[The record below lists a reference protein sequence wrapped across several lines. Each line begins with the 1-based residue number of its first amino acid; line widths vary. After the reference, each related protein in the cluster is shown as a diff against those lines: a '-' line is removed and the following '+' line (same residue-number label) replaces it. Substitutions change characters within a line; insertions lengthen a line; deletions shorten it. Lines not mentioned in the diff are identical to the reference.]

1 MKIGLRT
8 PSLKKS
14 IKARTTGKI
23 KRALKKTVNPVY
35 GKKGVGLITDPKK
48 VIYNKVYKKTTFGGL
63 SGIDLNSSKKH
74 SFWDLFKSPKKEKK
88 SELKRKEIELTNL
101 VNECEHKLFLY
112 NQSMTIVNDTTKPD
126 TFFNNLDTAISSLER
141 AVEISNYDF
150 INVSGDDLEK
160 GLERLTNEKLNIEEE
175 FVKRYYFDNIKKA
188 SVLKTEKGKQN
199 NLSKGKEKL
208 LEYRD
213 KFEDDTIKLI
223 EILYKN

>member
-23 KRALKKTVNPVY
+23 KRSLKKSINPVY

-48 VIYNKVYKKTTFGGL
+48 AIYNKVYKKTTFGGL
-63 SGIDLNSSKKH
+63 SGIDLNSSKNH
-74 SFWDLFKSPKKEKK
+74 SFWDLFKSPKKEEK
-88 SELKRKEIELTNL
+88 SELKRKETELTNL

-112 NQSMTIVNDTTKPD
+112 NQSMTIVNDTTNPD
-126 TFFNNLDTAISSLER
+126 TFFNNFDTAKYSLER
-141 AVEISNYDF
+141 AVEISKYDF
-150 INVSGDDLEK
+150 INTSGDDLEK

-175 FVKRYYFDNIKKA
+175 FVKRYYFDNVKKA
-188 SVLKTEKGKQN
+188 NVLKTEKGKQN
-199 NLSKGKEKL
+199 NLSKGKERL

-223 EILYKN
+223 DILYNN

>member
-23 KRALKKTVNPVY
+23 KRSLKKSINPMY
-35 GKKGVGLITDPKK
+35 DKKGVGLITDPEKA
-48 VIYNKVYKKTTFGGL
+48 IYNKVYKKTTFGGL
-63 SGIDLNSSKKH
+63 SGIDLNSSKNH
-74 SFWDLFKSPKKEKK
+74 SFLDLFKSPKKEKK
-88 SELKRKEIELTNL
+88 SEVKRKEIELTNL

-112 NQSMTIVNDTTKPD
+112 NQSMTIVNDTTNPD
-126 TFFNNLDTAISSLER
+126 TFFNNLDTAKYSLER
-141 AVEISNYDF
+141 AVEISKYDF
-150 INVSGDDLEK
+150 INASGDDLEK

-188 SVLKTEKGKQN
+188 NVLKTEKGKQN
-199 NLSKGKEKL
+199 NLSKGKERL

-223 EILYKN
+223 DILYNS

>member
-23 KRALKKTVNPVY
+23 KRSLKKSVNPVY

-48 VIYNKVYKKTTFGGL
+48 AIYNKVYKKTTFGGL
-63 SGIDLNSSKKH
+63 SGIDSRSSKKH
-74 SFWDLFKSPKKEKK
+74 SFWSLFKSPKKEKK
-88 SELKRKEIELTNL
+88 SELKRKEIELINL

-112 NQSMTIVNDTTKPD
+112 NQSMTIVNDTTNPD
-126 TFFNNLDTAISSLER
+126 TFFNNLDTAKSNLER
-141 AVEISNYDF
+141 VVEISKHDF
-150 INVSGDDLEK
+150 INASGDDLGK

-199 NLSKGKEKL
+199 NLSKGKERL

-213 KFEDDTIKLI
+213 KYEDDTIKLI
-223 EILYKN
+223 EILYNN

>member
-23 KRALKKTVNPVY
+23 KRSLKKSINPVY

-48 VIYNKVYKKTTFGGL
+48 AIYNKVYKKTTFGGL

-74 SFWDLFKSPKKEKK
+74 SFWSLFKSPKKEKK
-88 SELKRKEIELTNL
+88 SELKRKEIELINL

-112 NQSMTIVNDTTKPD
+112 NQSMTIVNDTTKPG
-126 TFFNNLDTAISSLER
+126 TFFNNLDTARSSLER

-150 INVSGDDLEK
+150 INVRGDDLEK
-160 GLERLTNEKLNIEEE
+160 GLERPTNERLNIEEE
-175 FVKRYYFDNIKKA
+175 FVKRYYFDNVKKA
-188 SVLKTEKGKQN
+188 NVLKTEKGKQN
-199 NLSKGKEKL
+199 NLSKGKERL

-223 EILYKN
+223 DILYNN

>member
-23 KRALKKTVNPVY
+23 KRSLKKSINPVY

-48 VIYNKVYKKTTFGGL
+48 AIYNKVYKKTTFGGL
-63 SGIDLNSSKKH
+63 SGIDLNSSKNH
-74 SFWDLFKSPKKEKK
+74 SFWDLFKSPKKEEK
-88 SELKRKEIELTNL
+88 SELKRKETELTNL
-101 VNECEHKLFLY
+101 VNECEHRLFLY

-175 FVKRYYFDNIKKA
+175 FVKRYYFDNVKKA
-188 SVLKTEKGKQN
+188 NVLKTEKGKQN
-199 NLSKGKEKL
+199 NLSKGKERL

-223 EILYKN
+223 DILYNN